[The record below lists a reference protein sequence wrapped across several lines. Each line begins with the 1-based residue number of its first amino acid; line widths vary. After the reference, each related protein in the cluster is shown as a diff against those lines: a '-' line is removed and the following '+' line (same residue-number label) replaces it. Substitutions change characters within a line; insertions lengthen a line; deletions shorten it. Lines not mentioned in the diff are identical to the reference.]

1 MPDTDP
7 SLADRL
13 LPLYPV
19 LAELPPPLLAMVV
32 AQHAQRLQLPAA
44 QILCDERQ
52 PCMGFPMRL
61 ARMVRSRPWSTRW
74 ALGAR

>member
-7 SLADRL
+7 SRADRL

-19 LAELPPPLLAMVV
+19 LAEPPPPVLAMVL
-32 AQHAQRLQLPAA
+32 AQHAQRLQLSTV
-44 QILCDERQ
+44 QTLFSEGQ

-61 ARMVRSRPWSTRW
+61 AGMVRIRPWPTRW
-74 ALGAR
+74 ARCAR